1 MVDWT
6 DIPDRNRGQKRPRY
20 SANVAPIRPGQDDA
34 RSAYLRNSFIDSVND
49 TRKKR
54 ATRAATVDNPQ
65 WAMSRDADWYQ
76 NRDNLSSIK
85 DTLVNQQGNRDF
97 LTTDQDESRNMYQ
110 MLMNQMKGGDQG
122 ARMLNTQG
130 LPAGAR
136 RIGRTLFQDPSKSA
150 GFLNDLKVMLG
161 DVSFQ
166 DQRLPEE
173 KRTSNPAA
181 VQATEYNPFPKAG
194 FGEQFYKDEFPIAS
208 SFGNLMGLAEK
219 SPTLSMLASLFPKK
233 EKIPLDRHSDFFP
246 ENNVPSIEFDEIAN
260 QPFMGE
266 FEEEIDL
273 SPGTDWYGPY
283 NEDWEKLQAYH
294 RGDLERNEDI
304 ERIFFD
310 ETIDDGSQEIEIKE
324 DEFNIELSPDRKQEL
339 RDLLLSPEF
348 QARPYHEKKEIL
360 EGFGW
365 TEPDLL
371 SGLQ

>member
-194 FGEQFYKDEFPIAS
+194 FGEQFYKDEFPFAS

-233 EKIPLDRHSDFFP
+233 ERIPLDRHSDFFP

-371 SGLQ
+371 SGIN

>member
-194 FGEQFYKDEFPIAS
+194 FGEQFYKDEFPFAS

>member
-1 MVDWT
+1 MVTFTAAD
-6 DIPDRNRGQKRPRY
+6 DRRQSYK
-20 SANVAPIRPGQDDA
+20 ANQA
-34 RSAYLRNSFIDSVND
+34 RRAVNAA
-49 TRKKR
+49 RQHK
-54 ATRAATVDNPQ
+54 ATFGDPN
-65 WAMSRDADWYQ
+65 WIMSQ
-76 NRDNLSSIK
+76 SPETMKNRDFMSK
-85 DTLVNQQGNRDF
+85 AKPAMVAMQGNRDF
-97 LTTDQDESRNMYQ
+97 LTTDKDEERNLYQ
-110 MLMNQMKGGDQG
+110 MWMNQMKGGDKG

-136 RIGRTLFQDPSKSA
+136 RIGRTLFTDPAKSQ
-150 GFLNDLKVMLG
+150 GFFG
-161 DVSFQ
+161 DVGSLFSG
-166 DQRLPEE
+166 
-173 KRTSNPAA
+173 KNKAA
-181 VQATEYNPFPKAG
+181 VRAKEYNPFPKAG
-194 FGEQFYKDEFPIAS
+194 FGEQFYKDEFPFAS

-233 EKIPLDRHSDFFP
+233 ERIPLDRHSDFFP

-371 SGLQ
+371 SGIN

>member
-194 FGEQFYKDEFPIAS
+194 FGEQFYKDEFPFAS

-233 EKIPLDRHSDFFP
+233 ERIPLDRHSDFFP

>member
-6 DIPDRNRGQKRPRY
+6 NIPDRNRGQKRPRY
-20 SANVAPIRPGQDDA
+20 SANVAPIRPGQDDG
-34 RSAYLRNSFIDSVND
+34 RSAHLRNTAIQRAND
-49 TRKKR
+49 VRKRR
-54 ATRAATVDNPQ
+54 ATVENP
-65 WAMSRDADWYQ
+65 DWLLAQ
-76 NRDNLSSIK
+76 SPETWKNTEFLSKANPVLSQLK
-85 DTLVNQQGNRDF
+85 GNQDF
-97 LTTDQDESRNMYQ
+97 WTTDQDEPRNMYQ
-110 MLMNQMKGGDQG
+110 MAINNMYGGQG
-122 ARMLNTQG
+122 ARMLDLRG
-130 LPAGAR
+130 LPSIVQSDPNKYR
-136 RIGRTLFQDPSKSA
+136 RGRTLFQDPSKSQ
-150 GFLNDLKVMLG
+150 GFFGDLRSMLG
-161 DVSFQ
+161 DITPMEP
-166 DQRLPEE
+166 RP
-173 KRTSNPAA
+173 NPAA
-181 VQATEYNPFPKAG
+181 VRATEYNPFHEEGYGRDFYIDK
-194 FGEQFYKDEFPIAS
+194 FGKPWNERLSEIMK
-208 SFGNLMGLAEK
+208 LALPGPLK
-219 SPTLSMLASLFPKK
+219 FMKGK
-233 EKIPLDRHSDFFP
+233 EREPLPSDRSWIPEGVGEYNEIP
-246 ENNVPSIEFDEIAN
+246 EI
-260 QPFMGE
+260 PFMGE

-371 SGLQ
+371 SDIN

>member
-181 VQATEYNPFPKAG
+181 VRATEYNPFPKAG
-194 FGEQFYKDEFPIAS
+194 FGEQVYKDEFPFAS